1 MVRIGLTGG
10 IGCGKSYVA
19 KLLNKRG
26 VPVYDSDTEA
36 KQLSN
41 TSKNIRDGL
50 MSLTGIENLYADG
63 VLNRRLLAEFLF
75 ASKENARNVEKII
88 HPAVKADFARWAE
101 NQNAL
106 FCVIESAIL
115 IESGFTDTVDCVV
128 VVDAPL
134 DLRISRCVERDST
147 TKEKVL
153 ERISAQMSQE
163 EKCRI
168 ADFVIF
174 NDNVI
179 DLEKQIDDLFEFLKN
194 KM

>member
-174 NDNVI
+174 NDNVS
-179 DLEKQIDDLFEFLKN
+179 DLEKQIDDLFVFLKN

>member
-115 IESGFTDTVDCVV
+115 IESGFTYTVDCVV

-174 NDNVI
+174 NDNVS